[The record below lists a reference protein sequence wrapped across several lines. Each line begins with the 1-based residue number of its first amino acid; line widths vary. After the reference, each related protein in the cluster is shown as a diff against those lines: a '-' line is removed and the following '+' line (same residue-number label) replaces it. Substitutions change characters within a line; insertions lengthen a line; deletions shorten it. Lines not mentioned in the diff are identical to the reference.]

1 MIGKGYTFTPNI
13 EKEQKNKYFK
23 EDLELM
29 TLYKL
34 REICRK
40 EQIISGIINP
50 LDKEELIRIIL
61 RYRGGYEGLL
71 IKNENKEG
79 KEKLE
84 NLIKNTNKK
93 YFIENNL
100 LNYNSKIIIYR
111 GLSTKF
117 YDEITLK
124 YNELFVNTNAVVISE
139 SKICG
144 IFNVEQKGY
153 SKDKLYLTKNSEI
166 ECFESE
172 TKNYKILFMERD
184 VSEKIYNIYNGN
196 LSDNLQLKFY
206 SMPLLS
212 FEVKEPLKINIP
224 LAIDFGTVNTTVG
237 LYLDENYFENRE
249 CNLEKNNVNY
259 VVFYDIQNNYKEMP
273 VFPTIIAIDSLED
286 GQVKYLFGYEAERLV
301 NASYIDES
309 FCIFYDI
316 KRWVSDYEK
325 EEEVYDK
332 NGKRLFIKRKDM
344 LKAYFSYL
352 LEEARNYF
360 KVGIEEIHMSS
371 PVKQKF
377 LFNKL
382 FNEVFEEK
390 ILPPEESIDEGMAVL
405 YSIIS
410 DMISQDKY
418 QDLKEYKALIID
430 CGGGTTDICSC
441 DFIIEDRKVSYKIDI
456 KTSYENGDTD
466 FGGNNLTYRI
476 MQILKICIVNS
487 LNSNICMSFKDILNT
502 FDLDI
507 FRYVDKNGI
516 SKFYEIL
523 EKEYEKAEAFLPT
536 KFKKF
541 EHLSKEKYY
550 KSRHNFYY
558 LFTISERLKKLFY
571 NKLGTL
577 KVLVSCNENEIVD
590 ESTKILLLEK
600 WKLSKITEKGLE
612 VIKEVPNVNFNIF
625 EIETIL
631 KADIYNI
638 ISKFMKSILSK
649 NSFNQFSVI
658 KLTGQSCKIELFRD
672 SLKEFIPGRY
682 IKFKRSDKDLSNNFD
697 LKMTCIDGCIKY
709 INDKRHG
716 FAKIDIKTE
725 VPSLP
730 YKITGYTHKNDEK
743 TLIESFD
750 TKGNVGFISRNI
762 TDLTLKLYLKDIEDK
777 EKYNYI
783 IHFKKQNFRYIEK
796 DEIIEETGGKVIQK
810 FTDDIIE
817 YEVRFFVWSVPEN
830 IGFKVLPI
838 YREDEGLYIGEEK
851 FISYENESW
860 INNFFD
866 GLK

>member
-1 MIGKGYTFTPNI
+1 MTKGYTFTPNI
-13 EKEQKNKYFK
+13 EKKENNKYFK

-40 EQIISGIINP
+40 EKIINGIINP
-50 LDKEELIRIIL
+50 LDKEELIRLIL

-71 IKNENKEG
+71 IKTEKKEG

-84 NLIKNTNKK
+84 KLIKNADNKQ
-93 YFIENNL
+93 FLENNL
-100 LNYNSKIIIYR
+100 LNYNSKIVVYR
-111 GLSTKF
+111 GLATYF

-124 YNELFVNTNAVVISE
+124 YNELFINTNALVVSE
-139 SKICG
+139 NKICG
-144 IFNVEQKGY
+144 IFNVVQKGNN
-153 SKDKLYLTKNSEI
+153 KDKLYLIKSKEI

-172 TKNYKILFMERD
+172 TKNYKILFMERTA
-184 VSEKIYNIYNGN
+184 SEKIYKIYNMN
-196 LSDNLQLKFY
+196 LSENLQLKFY

-224 LAIDFGTVNTTVG
+224 LAIDFGTVNTTIG

-249 CNLEKNNVNY
+249 CHLNKNCVNY
-259 VVFYDIQNNYKEMP
+259 VTFYDIQNNYKEMP
-273 VFPTIIAIDSLED
+273 ILPTVIAIDSLQDENI
-286 GQVKYLFGYEAERLV
+286 KYLFGYEAERLS

-332 NGKRLFIKRKDM
+332 NGKRSFIKRKDM
-344 LKAYFSYL
+344 LKAYFEYL
-352 LEEARNYF
+352 LEESKNYF
-360 KVGIEEIHMSS
+360 KIEIEEIHMSS

-410 DMISQDKY
+410 EMISQDKY
-418 QDLKEYKALIID
+418 EDLKEYKALIID

-441 DFIIEDRKVSYKIDI
+441 NFIIEDRKVSYKIDI

-466 FGGNNLTYRI
+466 FGGNNLTYKI

-487 LNSNICMSFKDILNT
+487 LDSNICMNFKDILNT

-507 FRYVDKNGI
+507 FRYVDNNGVNN
-516 SKFYEIL
+516 FYDIL
-523 EKEYEKAEAFLPT
+523 EKEYEKAEKFLPT
-536 KFKKF
+536 KFKNF
-541 EHLSKEKYY
+541 EYLSKEEYY
-550 KSRHNFYY
+550 KARHNFYY
-558 LFTISERLKKLFY
+558 LYTIAERLKRLFY

-577 KVLVSCNENEIVD
+577 KVLVSCNDNEILD
-590 ESTKILLLEK
+590 ENTEILILEK
-600 WKLSKITEKGLE
+600 WKLSKNTNNGLE
-612 VIKEVPNVNFNIF
+612 VIKEIPNITFNIF

-638 ISKFMKSILSK
+638 ISKFMRSIFSK

-682 IKFKRSDKDLSNNFD
+682 IQFKRTNKDLSNNFD

-709 INDKRHG
+709 LNHKRHG
-716 FAKIDIKTE
+716 FAKVNITTE
-725 VPSLP
+725 LPSLP
-730 YKITGYTHKNDEK
+730 YKITGYTHKNEEK
-743 TLIESFD
+743 TLIEPFD
-750 TKGNVGFISRNI
+750 TEGNVGMISRNI
-762 TDLTLKLYLKDIEDK
+762 TDLTLKLYLKDMENI
-777 EKYNYI
+777 EKYNYVI
-783 IHFKKQNFRYIEK
+783 PFKKQDFRYIEK
-796 DEIIEETGGKVIQK
+796 DEILEATNGKILQK
-810 FTDDIIE
+810 LTDDIIE
-817 YEVRFFVWSVPEN
+817 FEVRFFVWSIPEN

-838 YREDEGLYIGEEK
+838 YREDENLYIGEEK
-851 FISYENESW
+851 FITYENENW
-860 INNFFD
+860 MNNFFD